1 MAIIP
6 ALGITIYSG
15 LEQRNQA
22 RLHALEDAQRLAQE
36 ISKDHDHLIQ
46 NARQTLFTLSK
57 ISQVQEQDKDTC
69 CKISAD
75 IMKQSEDYTAL
86 AAAKPNGDVFASSM
100 PITRPINYSDRP
112 WFQRLLKTRDFVIG
126 EYQIGRVSGKP
137 SIVLAY
143 PVLDDIG
150 NLKAILALGMDL
162 DWLKQTIAKI
172 KLPEGISVS
181 VIDSDG
187 TILFHFPD
195 PGKFIGKSMPEASIV
210 KKILAERKGA
220 EEALRNSEE
229 KFRTLFEES
238 KDAILITTREGNF
251 IDFNKSTL
259 DLFGYNKEEMMGLN
273 MQNLYV
279 HSGER
284 SKFQPE
290 IESTHK
296 MLCFFAIPFLKIDP
310 QGKTKIYLD

>member
-1 MAIIP
+1 MKRLSCASLRVRLILPVLMAIIP

-86 AAAKPNGDVFASSM
+86 AAAKPNGDL
-100 PITRPINYSDRP
+100 RR
-112 WFQRLLKTRDFVIG
+112 
-126 EYQIGRVSGKP
+126 E
-137 SIVLAY
+137 
-143 PVLDDIG
+143 
-150 NLKAILALGMDL
+150 
-162 DWLKQTIAKI
+162 
-172 KLPEGISVS
+172 
-181 VIDSDG
+181 
-187 TILFHFPD
+187 
-195 PGKFIGKSMPEASIV
+195 
-210 KKILAERKGA
+210 AERKRA
-220 EEALRNSEE
+220 DEALRNSEE

-284 SKFQPE
+284 SKFQQE
-290 IESTHK
+290 IEK
-296 MLCFFAIPFLKIDP
+296 KFLL
-310 QGKTKIYLD
+310 KTTG

>member
-75 IMKQSEDYTAL
+75 I
-86 AAAKPNGDVFASSM
+86 
-100 PITRPINYSDRP
+100 
-112 WFQRLLKTRDFVIG
+112 
-126 EYQIGRVSGKP
+126 
-137 SIVLAY
+137 
-143 PVLDDIG
+143 
-150 NLKAILALGMDL
+150 
-162 DWLKQTIAKI
+162 
-172 KLPEGISVS
+172 
-181 VIDSDG
+181 
-187 TILFHFPD
+187 
-195 PGKFIGKSMPEASIV
+195 
-210 KKILAERKGA
+210 
-220 EEALRNSEE
+220 
-229 KFRTLFEES
+229 
-238 KDAILITTREGNF
+238 ITTREGNF

-284 SKFQPE
+284 SKFQQE

-296 MLCFFAIPFLKIDP
+296 MLCFFAMLFLKIDTQEP
-310 QGKTKIYLD
+310 LAKVL